1 MLRTNGDAA
10 VRARVET
17 ALRSGVAC
25 WCSLVQLELWN
36 GARGGH
42 ERRVLKDF
50 AATLPDLPIDA
61 AVWDLA
67 FEIARRAR
75 SQGVTVPATDILIA
89 SCARHHGAELEY
101 ADQDFEL
108 LASVQTA

>member
-1 MLRTNGDAA
+1 MLRTIGDAE
-10 VRARVET
+10 VRARVEA

-42 ERRVLKDF
+42 ERRVLRDF
-50 AATLPDLPIDA
+50 ASSLPELAIDT

-67 FEIARRAR
+67 YDLAKRAR
-75 SQGVTVPATDILIA
+75 GQGVTVPATDILIA
-89 SCARHHGAELEY
+89 SCARRHGADLEF
-101 ADQDFEL
+101 ADRDFEL
-108 LASVQTA
+108 LASVQ

>member
-1 MLRTNGDAA
+1 MLRPNGDAE

-42 ERRVLKDF
+42 ERRVLTEF
-50 AATLPDLPIDA
+50 ASTLVDLPIDTV
-61 AVWDLA
+61 VWELAYDLA
-67 FEIARRAR
+67 GRAR
-75 SQGVTVPATDILIA
+75 GQGVTVPATDIVIA
-89 SCARHHGAELEY
+89 SCARHHGAELEF
-101 ADQDFEL
+101 ADQDFDL
-108 LASVQTA
+108 LASVQAP